1 LVYLD
6 RIFILAEPATQVEGC
21 SEDAVQEAKRSRVR
35 EMEMKLL
42 ESQQQLKSEL
52 VFSPFS
58 FSLMCLCTDDNGSPS
73 WPDSQSG
80 YLCFD

>member
-1 LVYLD
+1 MSYGNNASAICIDDLWL
-6 RIFILAEPATQVEGC
+6 FTQ
-21 SEDAVQEAKRSRVR
+21 